1 MINSTRDQSLYSV
14 SIEGVPMVLDQ
25 MGLANEIVAQSTYGE
40 SQEALIVATPE
51 QVAKLH
57 ELLHVRSVEPVS
69 NGLFADRAGKWY
81 AVKDA
86 TVIDSGSWMV
96 PFDVLRAV
104 SMPEPASTVTEPIAD
119 TAPASLS
126 TPVADTSPAN
136 LSTPIAETTTGRE
149 TDPVCG
155 MVMRPGMEAANVNYQ
170 GHTYHFCSDECR
182 KLFLSD
188 PNDYV
193 KQGAMTA

>member
-1 MINSTRDQSLYSV
+1 MTNSARNQGLFSV

-25 MGLANEIVAQSTYGE
+25 MGLADEVVAQWALGE

-69 NGLFADRAGKWY
+69 NGLYVDRSGKWY
-81 AVKDA
+81 AVKSDA
-86 TVIDSGSWMV
+86 VIHSGSWTV
-96 PFDVLRAV
+96 PVEVLQSV
-104 SMPEPASTVTEPIAD
+104 SQAEASHTAPEPIGSPSPASASAPVAEA
-119 TAPASLS
+119 APA
-126 TPVADTSPAN
+126 
-136 LSTPIAETTTGRE
+136 RE
-149 TDPVCG
+149 IDPVCG
-155 MVMRPGMEAANVNYQ
+155 EVMRPGLEAANANYQ

-182 KLFLSD
+182 RLFLSK

-193 KQGAMTA
+193 KQKAMTA

>member
-1 MINSTRDQSLYSV
+1 MTSNSEGQALYSV

-25 MGLANEIVAQSTYGE
+25 MGLANEVVAQSTFGE

-57 ELLHVRSVEPVS
+57 ELLHVHSVEPVT
-69 NGLFADRAGKWY
+69 NGLYADRAGKWY
-81 AVKDA
+81 AVKNA
-86 TVIDSGSWMV
+86 AVIESGSWMV
-96 PFDVLRAV
+96 PLDVLQSV
-104 SMPEPASTVTEPIAD
+104 SGPEARSTASQPIAD
-119 TAPASLS
+119 PSPASSSATVSETAP
-126 TPVADTSPAN
+126 
-136 LSTPIAETTTGRE
+136 GRE

-155 MVMRPGMEAANVNYQ
+155 AVMRPGQEAANVNYQ

-188 PNDYV
+188 PNV
-193 KQGAMTA
+193 